1 MLNLVVSCDNCDSCF
16 SVISSYEKSFG
27 SSTLRACYWAIESAA
42 FVKSLMMML
51 VEEEKLPSEL
61 DIRGWL
67 FLNVES
73 YEISEV
79 KHQVLL
85 DGFRCVDDQG
95 SNAAL
100 YEEDLSLVPVFIL
113 TVVKTVINLPGVRDD
128 LSFVRSV
135 FSMPCLSF
143 VAEDVLL
150 DEIRIFTDVLVDLGR
165 ITRAEQGRME
175 RGFLDFLVNIRRDPG
190 LAGRT
195 EGCSVI
201 DLLRHCSSGGAQ
213 NLLRSVLCLDGG
225 VQSRSSL
232 CCDGFGQL
240 SSDVTSCVCAVILAY
255 LSANHI
261 QSYDSVSGPL
271 LEEVTESHRRLVN
284 LAELDEGML
293 WDDIG
298 IVAGE
303 DYRLQLYAKL
313 GYTLSGER
321 AASPEIGN

>member
-1 MLNLVVSCDNCDSCF
+1 
-16 SVISSYEKSFG
+16 
-27 SSTLRACYWAIESAA
+27 
-42 FVKSLMMML
+42 MML

-213 NLLRSVLCLDGG
+213 NLLRSVLCLHGG

-298 IVAGE
+298 IVA
-303 DYRLQLYAKL
+303 
-313 GYTLSGER
+313 
-321 AASPEIGN
+321 